1 MFLGD
6 ICLRIYRKNL
16 RLKRGMDVKRVL
28 SVLLVCTLILVSF
41 SACGNDSGT
50 VTIDKTELEM
60 QVGDSHTF
68 TVMESDKELSLDLF
82 TWKSTDESVAMV
94 VNGKVVALKDG
105 EAVIV
110 ATKDNHIL
118 SCSVKIGN
126 GNQTTS
132 LKASTTKRTTTAAK
146 KPKTTAKSTT
156 TTTTTTTTKATTTTT
171 KSTACTHQYATQTK
185 YKCTLCGKVDESL
198 TYAYFTEWIVQN
210 GIYEDNSWTITHNVY
225 SGKYRYEYEIDYDA
239 QTSETMCKVSQTS
252 SENTGMLFVAFSFNS
267 AGKVEDYYYHYG
279 DYIERDTLIWLIG
292 LWDIARYTDVTT
304 LTYYDYGSDY
314 GRTVDSSDLNG
325 ARSALNLILYT
336 MADLLDG
343 RVGNTNYSGLTLADL
358 GFISFEA

>member
-1 MFLGD
+1 M
-6 ICLRIYRKNL
+6 
-16 RLKRGMDVKRVL
+16 KRVL
-28 SVLLVCTLILVSF
+28 SLLLVCVLVLVSF
-41 SACGNDSGT
+41 SACGSDDGT

-68 TVMESDKELSLDLF
+68 MITESGTALSLDLF
-82 TWKSTDESVAMV
+82 AWKSTDESVAMV
-94 VNGKVVALKDG
+94 VAGKVVALKGG

-118 SCSVKIGN
+118 SCSVKVGN
-126 GNQTTS
+126 GNETNST
-132 LKASTTKRTTTAAK
+132 KASTTKGTTTAAT
-146 KPKTTAKSTT
+146 KPKTTAKSAT

-171 KSTACTHQYATQTK
+171 KVTECNHQYVTQTK
-185 YKCTLCGKVDESL
+185 YKCTLCGKVDKSL

-210 GIYEDNSWTITHNVY
+210 GIYEDNSWTITHNKY
-225 SGKYRYEYEIDYDA
+225 SGKYRYEYVIDYDV
-239 QTSETMCKVSQTS
+239 QTLKTMCKVIQTS

-267 AGKVEDYYYHYG
+267 VGKVEDYYYNYG
-279 DYIERDTLIWLIG
+279 DYIEKDTLIWFIG
-292 LWDIARYTDVTT
+292 LWDIARYTDTTT

-314 GRTVDSSDLNG
+314 GRTVDSSELNG
-325 ARSALNLILYT
+325 ARSALNLLLYT

-358 GFISFEA
+358 GFSSFEA